1 MPKMPSLT
9 DVLPL
14 GQASAP
20 QAPSSS
26 GGGSWVLIFYA
37 LMAAALYFLFIAPQR
52 KKQKEHEALLKS
64 LKTGDDV
71 VTSAGIFG
79 TITNVK
85 EDRFVVRIADNTKV
99 EIGKG
104 FIQSV
109 VRRADAAEKR

>member
-1 MPKMPSLT
+1 MPKMSLLIDT
-9 DVLPL
+9 LPL
-14 GQASAP
+14 A
-20 QAPSSS
+20 QAPASS
-26 GGGSWVLIFYA
+26 GGGSWILIFYA

-52 KKQKEHEALLKS
+52 KKQKEHESLLKS

-85 EDRFVVRIADNTKV
+85 DDRFVVRIAENTKV

-109 VRRADAAEKR
+109 VRRADAADKN